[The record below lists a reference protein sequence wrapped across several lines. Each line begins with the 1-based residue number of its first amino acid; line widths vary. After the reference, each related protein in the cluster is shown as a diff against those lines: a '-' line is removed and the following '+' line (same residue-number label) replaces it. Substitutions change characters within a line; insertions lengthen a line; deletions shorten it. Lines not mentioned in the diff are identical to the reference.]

1 MKHCWEE
8 ANSGWVNLMHIV
20 SGNTSSARR
29 KPRLVAEAPS
39 VPSQSRRLAPPP
51 VAAASGRPSWVAV
64 RLHAALASADRP
76 LRARSLA
83 YDLGLSAA
91 EVTAELRHMQ
101 DIGVASSRD
110 RRWSVTGAAPAA
122 VDDIAVGRPRKSA

>member
-1 MKHCWEE
+1 
-8 ANSGWVNLMHIV
+8 MHVV

-39 VPSQSRRLAPPP
+39 VPSQPRRLHQPP
-51 VAAASGRPSWVAV
+51 AAATPGRPSWVAV
-64 RLHAALASADRP
+64 RLHAALSSADRP

-91 EVTAELRHMQ
+91 EVTVELRRMQ
-101 DIGVASSRD
+101 DLGVAASRD
-110 RRWSVTGAAPAA
+110 RRWTIVGAAPTTADAPAA
-122 VDDIAVGRPRKSA
+122 APSRKSA